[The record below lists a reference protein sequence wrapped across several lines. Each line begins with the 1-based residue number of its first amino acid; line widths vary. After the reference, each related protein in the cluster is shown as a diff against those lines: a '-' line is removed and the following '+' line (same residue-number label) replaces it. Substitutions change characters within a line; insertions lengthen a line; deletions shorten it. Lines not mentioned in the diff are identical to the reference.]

1 MNATTA
7 ASRIADWIRPWY
19 PAGLVGHVDAE
30 CPRLLKHVP
39 EPVEGSGWLDPYA
52 EPVQGARVCPECVP
66 GWNAECAICD
76 ASMSTDDEDDGGPYS
91 EAQVKQWEQQ
101 HRCQPVVRIIAPETT
116 RKAAA

>member
-1 MNATTA
+1 MNATAA
-7 ASRIADWIRPWY
+7 ASRVADWIRPWY
-19 PAGLVGHVDAE
+19 PAGLVAHVDPE
-30 CPRLLKHVP
+30 CPRLLKHVS

-76 ASMSTDDEDDGGPYS
+76 ASMAWDDDEGPYS
-91 EAQVKQWEQQ
+91 EAQAKQWKQQ